1 MFVLYL
7 HLWIVLEILIGAHL
21 LATGWLGWVG
31 SLVELLDKSINWL
44 GREKIFMELQKING
58 GKMT

>member
-44 GREKIFMELQKING
+44 GR
-58 GKMT
+58 GKNIHGITKN

>member
-7 HLWIVLEILIGAHL
+7 HLWIVLEILIAHL